1 MLLAEA
7 LAARNDAK
15 KIILA
20 SGERIGAA
28 AVRFEDEDESAKAAE
43 LAAAETAFAE
53 ALARFETLTVA
64 INRANNAARVPFAGE
79 DLSLMEAIARRDAMM
94 FEAKQREAALEAA
107 DEALGRASHRRY
119 GGSERRTKDDVR
131 RLAVGDPAARR
142 AAHDALARR
151 IRELDLAIQQ
161 VNWTTEIEAS

>member
-20 SGERIGAA
+20 AGERLGAA
-28 AVRFEDEDESAKAAE
+28 AVRFEDEEVKAKERE
-43 LAAAETAFAE
+43 LAVAETAFEE
-53 ALARFETLTVA
+53 AIFRFEMLTVA
-64 INRANNAARVPFAGE
+64 INLANNAARVPFEGRE
-79 DLSLMEAIARRDAMM
+79 LSLMEAIARRDAMM
-94 FEAKQREAALEAA
+94 FETKQRDAALAAA
-107 DEALGRASHRRY
+107 DEALGRARSRY
-119 GGSERRTKDDVR
+119 GGAERRTKDDVR

-142 AAHDALARR
+142 AAHDTLARR